1 MFHAEHPASDTHGGR
16 AQRNGGTANHGT
28 EAGAATKR
36 RAGTA
41 RKGTE
46 ADGRRKRWRR
56 AGAARAGAVVG
67 ACAASARRQAPC
79 RPSAAE
85 TAVRRACPQ
94 WSGRARRSGVVR
106 RAAVKWSAPAVG
118 GRECYICKL
127 IAAQWPLIPPFYGV
141 FGIGMSYVSRET
153 MSLIC

>member
-1 MFHAEHPASDTHGGR
+1 MFHAEHPTSDTHGGR
-16 AQRNGGTANHGT
+16 ATRHGGTANHGT
-28 EAGAATKR
+28 EAGAATER

-56 AGAARAGAVVG
+56 AGAARAAAAVG

-94 WSGRARRSGVVR
+94 WSGRVRRSGVAR
-106 RAAVKWSAPAVG
+106 RAVVKWRAPAVG
-118 GRECYICKL
+118 GRNTYLNNSIYKQL
-127 IAAQWPLIPPFYGV
+127 HLSPYRL
-141 FGIGMSYVSRET
+141 
-153 MSLIC
+153 